1 MPLSILGQE
10 DNACE
15 HEPPAKA
22 AKLIERGTDKRKYD
36 AAKRRG
42 YLEDAL
48 EEDGQALHA
57 AFTLG
62 LLAHTE
68 ARRTGEG
75 FGEAR
80 DLLMSVHDACP
91 RFNEEVLYTL
101 GAIAYAEDRNQEA
114 LDWFHQFLHW
124 ESRTGKPISPRN
136 RKRVEQVE
144 AVLPELQFLIEYTA
158 NGDAAPPRILDE
170 VATGDAEYLPALSA
184 DGTLLFFTRAGERM
198 AKGDLVSRPFEDFTW
213 ARRTGPS
220 VPFDSGHPLDDPF
233 NPKTSTSSPPA
244 TRCWT
249 TPGRSVSTC
258 GRIPNLSTT

>member
-1 MPLSILGQE
+1 MTRTCFLLGLLLLQMPLSIRGQE

-15 HEPPAKA
+15 HEPTAKA

-36 AAKRRG
+36 ADKRRG

-91 RFNEEVLYTL
+91 RFNEEVPYTL
-101 GAIAYAEDRNQEA
+101 GAIACAEDRNQEA

-184 DGTLLFFTRAGERM
+184 DGTLLFFTRAGERK
-198 AKGDLVSRPFEDFTW
+198 AKL
-213 ARRTGPS
+213 
-220 VPFDSGHPLDDPF
+220 LL
-233 NPKTSTSSPPA
+233 
-244 TRCWT
+244 C
-249 TPGRSVSTC
+249 
-258 GRIPNLSTT
+258 